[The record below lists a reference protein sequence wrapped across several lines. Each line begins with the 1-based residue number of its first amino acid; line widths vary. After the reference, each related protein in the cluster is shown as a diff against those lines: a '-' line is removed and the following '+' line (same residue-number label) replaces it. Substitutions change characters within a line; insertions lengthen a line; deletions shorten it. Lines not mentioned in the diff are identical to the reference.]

1 MGRNP
6 TRQEQFPIMANSKP
20 NALWGAKDQDTI
32 NDILRRAVRANPGRA
47 FLDFQGQVY
56 TVGDID
62 TNASRLAN
70 GLKVLGVQK
79 GQTVATILDNSAEAI
94 YIWLAINKL
103 GAVSVPINTAY
114 KGEYLRHQLGDSGAA
129 VVIAESDYAE
139 RVAAIADGL
148 PEMRFLVRRT
158 DAGPLP
164 PLKQQLLHWED
175 IVSADASDPDVAVGP
190 ADLAM
195 LIYTGGTTGPSKGC
209 MISHNYACNLAQT
222 VSDGTGRSASTVS
235 WTALPLFHFNA
246 VCNVLCD
253 LKHGGRMALYPRF
266 SVSNFWPEI
275 ERTGANYVTLLGSMF
290 PMLLTAPDNEAE
302 QRCHG
307 QLEVVGGAPFPEKL
321 QQAWKQRFAAKH
333 TLCPGFG
340 LTECSLVTSISFDD
354 KAKPDSSGL
363 RNDSFDVRII
373 DDEGNEVPD
382 GTAGEVIVRPLKPN
396 VMFEG
401 YWRRPEETL
410 GLLKNLWFHTG
421 DIGRFDEDGY
431 FFFVDRK
438 KDYLRRRGENISS
451 FEVESVFRQHPAIED
466 IAAHAV
472 LSDLT
477 EDELKVTAVLR
488 QGAKI
493 SEEELCLWSAEQMPY
508 FAVPRYIE
516 FRDNLPRSPV
526 GRVLKYVLRDEGVTD
541 NTWDREAA
549 GVQISKR

>member
-1 MGRNP
+1 MTTGTSNPLWETRN
-6 TRQEQFPIMANSKP
+6 
-20 NALWGAKDQDTI
+20 QDTI
-32 NDILRRAVRANPGRA
+32 NDLLRRAVSANPHRP
-47 FLDFQGQVY
+47 FLDFLGEVY
-56 TVGDID
+56 SVGDLD
-62 TNASRLAN
+62 LNARRLAN
-70 GLKVLGVQK
+70 GLKTLGVEK
-79 GQTVATILDNSAEAI
+79 GHTVATILDNSAEAI
-94 YIWLAINKL
+94 YMWLAINKL
-103 GAVSVPINTAY
+103 GAISVPINTAY
-114 KGEYLRHQLGDSGAA
+114 KGEYLRHQLSDSGAA
-129 VVIAESDYAE
+129 VVIAEADYAE
-139 RVAAIADGL
+139 RVVAIADGL
-148 PEMRFLVRRT
+148 PEMSTLVCRGELT
-158 DAGPLP
+158 SLSPI
-164 PLKQQLLHWED
+164 KQNTLHWQE
-175 IVSADASDPDVAVGP
+175 IVSEDETDPDVVVGP

-209 MISHNYACNLAQT
+209 MVSHNYACNLAEI
-222 VSDGTGRSASTVS
+222 VSDGTGRDENTIS

-307 QLEVVGGAPFPEKL
+307 QLAIVGGAPFPEKL
-321 QQAWKQRFAAKH
+321 QQAWKQRFGAKH

-340 LTECSLVTSISFDD
+340 LTECSLVTSISFHD
-354 KAKPDSSGL
+354 KAKPDSSGT
-363 RNDSFDVRII
+363 RNDCFDVRII
-373 DDEGNEVPD
+373 DDDGNEVPN
-382 GTAGEVIVRPLKPN
+382 GTPGEVIIRPLKPN

-410 GLLKNLWFHTG
+410 GLMKNLWFHTG
-421 DIGRFDEDGY
+421 DIGQFDEDG
-431 FFFVDRK
+431 FFYFVDRK

-488 QGAKI
+488 QDAKV
-493 SEEELCLWSAEQMPY
+493 SEQELCLWSAEQMPY

-516 FRDNLPRSPV
+516 FRETLPRNPV
-526 GRVLKYVLRDEGVTD
+526 GRVLKYILRDEGVTE